1 MTGCV
6 NKVILIG
13 TLQGAPLV
21 RINHTGSAMVSFNLA
36 TSDKWKDRRTGAER
50 VRVERH
56 RIVVFNPDLVA
67 VARDKLHNGSRT
79 YLEGVLQTRKWTD
92 EEGLP
97 RVSIEIVLDHDRGA
111 LVPLDTAATSA
122 AA

>member
-1 MTGCV
+1 MTGSV

-13 TLQGAPLV
+13 TLEGAPLV
-21 RINHTGSAMVSFNLA
+21 RINRSGSAIVSFNLA
-36 TSDKWKDRRTGAER
+36 TSDKWKDRRTGAQR
-50 VRVERH
+50 VRSERH

-67 VARDKLHNGSRT
+67 VARDQLHNGSRT

-92 EEGLP
+92 GAGIA
-97 RVSIEIVLDHDRGA
+97 RVSIEIVLDHDGGA
-111 LVPLDTAATSA
+111 LVPLDTGAAPA